1 VKCCIFR
8 TSNRAYLG
16 LDKHQV
22 NEQHDEVIFNI
33 FVGKSLA
40 TRALRQ
46 SHTLALRP
54 VIGATVSTV
63 QVGDWIRAFDAD
75 GHRVMTF
82 NVQIVAPLY
91 A

>member
-1 VKCCIFR
+1 VACRILW
-8 TSNRAYLG
+8 TSHRAYLG
-16 LDKHQV
+16 FDKHQV
-22 NEQHDEVIFNI
+22 NEQHNEVIFDI

-63 QVGDWIRAFDAD
+63 QVGDRIRAFDAD
-75 GHRVMTF
+75 GHRVM
-82 NVQIVAPLY
+82 I
-91 A
+91 